1 ELFISDKTTLYNGY
15 TVASDG
21 QVWPLF
27 GSSLENGIVG
37 ERILYNICS
46 NGMIKELAIDGALSN
61 VLSYYYL
68 KPHNFKL
75 EAEIS
80 ISQDENNYYF
90 ADWDGENA
98 YFIDNA
104 TESDYE
110 ELENK
115 YAVRTDLI

>member
-1 ELFISDKTTLYNGY
+1 MIRKF
-15 TVASDG
+15 ASG
-21 QVWPLF
+21 
-27 GSSLENGIVG
+27 
-37 ERILYNICS
+37 
-46 NGMIKELAIDGALSN
+46 GALSN

-110 ELENK
+110 ELKNK
-115 YAVRTDLI
+115 YAVRTDLIWLKLSEFE